1 MRVSVEG
8 GAQVR
13 WSPNGSEV
21 YYIAADNQ
29 LMAVPVS
36 FVSGGASVELGT
48 PVALFRTILSSA
60 AGPMYKQQ
68 YMVSPDG
75 QSFVM
80 HAAVGEA
87 NASPIAI
94 IQNWTP
100 KTSE

>member
-1 MRVSVEG
+1 
-8 GAQVR
+8 
-13 WSPNGSEV
+13 
-21 YYIAADNQ
+21 
-29 LMAVPVS
+29 
-36 FVSGGASVELGT
+36 
-48 PVALFRTILSSA
+48 
-60 AGPMYKQQ
+60 MYKQQ